1 MDISL
6 KAMRYFMTAVECGSI
21 VGASKQMNVVPSAIL
36 AAVNQVEESFG
47 LKLTTRHRAKGIA
60 PTATG
65 KLVMARLQH
74 LLDEYDT
81 MMSEGADL
89 RSKLTG
95 SLRVG
100 YYAPIAPAFIPAIA
114 GVLLKGNAGVDIKFS
129 ECDNHSAQSGLID
142 GTYDA
147 IICVADAMHPQITF
161 EPLTEVSAYLL
172 TPDSHRLA
180 SKASV
185 CVGDISDENLILLDL
200 PVVSEYYGQIFETA
214 GFSPKVVSTASSVEM
229 VRSLVGAGLGSSIL
243 HMRPAIDV
251 SYAGQ
256 QLAAVPFDPELKPLQ
271 IALGYLPNNQRRL
284 VSAFVEEVRTY
295 FKNKDVQKFLVKVPC
310 RNQNN

>member
-21 VGASKQMNVVPSAIL
+21 AGASKQMNVVPSAIL
-36 AAVNQVEESFG
+36 TAVNQVEASFG
-47 LKLTTRHRAKGIA
+47 LKLTIRHRSKGIA

-65 KLVMARLQH
+65 KLVMAKLQH
-74 LLDEYDT
+74 LLDEYNT
-81 MMSEGADL
+81 MMSEGVDL

-95 SLRVG
+95 SLRIG

-114 GVLLKGNAGVDIKFS
+114 SSLLEGNTTVDIKFS
-129 ECDNHSAQSGLID
+129 ECDNHTAQSGLID

-147 IICVADAMHPQITF
+147 IICVAYAMHPQITF

-180 SKASV
+180 SKTSV
-185 CVGDISDENLILLDL
+185 CVEDISDENLILLDL

-243 HMRPAIDV
+243 HMRPVTDV
-251 SYAGQ
+251 TYAGQ
-256 QLAAVPFDPELKPLQ
+256 RVVAVPFVPPLRSLQ
-271 IALGYLPNNQRRL
+271 ISLGYLPNNQRRL
-284 VSAFVEEVRTY
+284 VSAFVEAVHSY
-295 FKNKDVQKFLVKVPC
+295 FKSEHVQKFLVKP
-310 RNQNN
+310 